1 MGDVSLNSDA
11 PPNKEN
17 SQQLNEW
24 RLFLGYLQKSKKV
37 AIGKFGIY
45 EFYIRPP
52 PDDAN
57 FSHAIVAYRVKKIH
71 IANDTEKG
79 DRSDKMNSIVTLKVE
94 PSSTESANTCFNS
107 GLSYHVRERD
117 HKLREAVSG
126 HNAHDLRDITSRT
139 SERSNDEN
147 YVRAHPSYLKTLGQV
162 HSAWIFGAVAELVDN
177 SRDAK
182 ATTME
187 ICIDMI
193 YLHNAGKD
201 TPMLSVIDDGRG
213 MTHLEIFRMIS
224 LGHEHPDTDD
234 PDHIGR
240 FGIGFKTGAMRL
252 GKDALVLT
260 QTANSRSIAFL
271 SQSFNEGKDNVE
283 IPVVSYCRKGQFM
296 EVDTSVLS
304 ETAAKY
310 NMKVIKEFS
319 PFNKYLIGEKVG
331 LFQERGTGTQIYI
344 WNLDEWGSNFC
355 LQWDNGINGGSS
367 FHQGDILIRSRRCRS
382 RTGQMSRTV
391 PLDFSLR
398 SYLEVIFL
406 DPRMKIYIQGSLV
419 RSRPLARTL
428 NKTVVESGNILGK
441 PVQLTLGRC
450 QLEREQAN
458 CGIFLYW
465 HGRLIEA
472 YKRVGGMIHNG
483 DKSHGIIGVIDVT
496 ELMNHGDGRVWVHNS
511 KQEFLDSEVY
521 AQLLD
526 WLGEKAD
533 EYLDRNFDKL
543 QVRKGN
549 SLYKPDHEWV
559 QCDKCRKWRMLSS
572 GFDCKTLPQEW
583 FCYMK
588 PLNGNCEMP
597 EQKVERGVITV
608 SAKRSGYDT
617 KQSPTKQNDGLFGGS
632 SRPSEGSSD
641 DDSSWNLEK

>member
-1 MGDVSLNSDA
+1 
-11 PPNKEN
+11 
-17 SQQLNEW
+17 
-24 RLFLGYLQKSKKV
+24 
-37 AIGKFGIY
+37 
-45 EFYIRPP
+45 
-52 PDDAN
+52 
-57 FSHAIVAYRVKKIH
+57 
-71 IANDTEKG
+71 
-79 DRSDKMNSIVTLKVE
+79 
-94 PSSTESANTCFNS
+94 
-107 GLSYHVRERD
+107 
-117 HKLREAVSG
+117 
-126 HNAHDLRDITSRT
+126 
-139 SERSNDEN
+139 
-147 YVRAHPSYLKTLGQV
+147 
-162 HSAWIFGAVAELVDN
+162 
-177 SRDAK
+177 
-182 ATTME
+182 
-187 ICIDMI
+187 
-193 YLHNAGKD
+193 
-201 TPMLSVIDDGRG
+201 
-213 MTHLEIFRMIS
+213 MIS

-271 SQSFNEGKDNVE
+271 SQSFNEGNDNVE

-319 PFNKYLIGEKVG
+319 PFNKYSLACSKKEVQGHKYTFGIWMNGDQTFVCNGTMG
-331 LFQERGTGTQIYI
+331 LMEAVLSTK
-344 WNLDEWGSNFC
+344 
-355 LQWDNGINGGSS
+355 
-367 FHQGDILIRSRRCRS
+367 
-382 RTGQMSRTV
+382 V

-543 QVRKGN
+543 QVAAIINSFDLQRKGN

-572 GFDCKTLPQEW
+572 GFDCKTLPQE
-583 FCYMK
+583 
-588 PLNGNCEMP
+588 
-597 EQKVERGVITV
+597 
-608 SAKRSGYDT
+608 
-617 KQSPTKQNDGLFGGS
+617 
-632 SRPSEGSSD
+632 
-641 DDSSWNLEK
+641 